1 MYKPEARIH
10 HALENLLS
18 EAGIPYTQDE
28 IVLQETR
35 KEFEG
40 DFTFVV
46 FPFAKKAK
54 SSPEQFGI
62 QTGEKLKE
70 RFDWIKDFNV
80 IKGFLNISL
89 KPEIW
94 TDSLQTW
101 LDQKE
106 QIGTSELGK
115 GRKVMVEFSS
125 PNTNKPLH
133 LGHLR
138 NIFLGDSLSR
148 ILTATQHRVIPVTL
162 VNDRGVH
169 ICKSMFAWMKEGNGD
184 TPQSSGLKGDHFVGK
199 YYVLYDKM
207 YKAEIEASIASGI
220 SKEEAEKSSTLG
232 LAIRDMLIKWEEND
246 AEIRQI
252 WKMMNGWVLEGF
264 DQTYKKINV
273 SFEKVYYESETYL
286 LGKDLIEEGLNSEVF
301 YKKEDGSIWV
311 DLTAEGLDH
320 KILLRGDGT
329 SVYITQDIGTA
340 ALKYEDYGAEKS
352 VYVIANEQDYHM
364 KVLKLILE
372 KLKKPYASGIY
383 HLSYG
388 MVELPSG
395 KMKSREGTVVDAD
408 ELIDEMIQLAE
419 EKTTE
424 LGKMEGADL
433 SELSELYET
442 LGLGA
447 VKYYLIKV
455 EPKKGM
461 LFDPNDSID
470 FKGNTGPFIQ
480 YTYAR
485 INSLLQKALQT
496 GYDLNVSGKP
506 EVIEPTERLVLQKIN
521 SYTEVLEE
529 SASTYN
535 PALLANF
542 IFELASLYNRFY
554 NELPVLKGSDQ
565 EVLRFR
571 LALSSVTAKVIGT
584 GLNLLG
590 IRVPNRM

>member
-1 MYKPEARIH
+1 MY
-10 HALENLLS
+10 
-18 EAGIPYTQDE
+18 
-28 IVLQETR
+28 
-35 KEFEG
+35 
-40 DFTFVV
+40 
-46 FPFAKKAK
+46 
-54 SSPEQFGI
+54 
-62 QTGEKLKE
+62 
-70 RFDWIKDFNV
+70 
-80 IKGFLNISL
+80 
-89 KPEIW
+89 
-94 TDSLQTW
+94 
-101 LDQKE
+101 
-106 QIGTSELGK
+106 
-115 GRKVMVEFSS
+115 
-125 PNTNKPLH
+125 
-133 LGHLR
+133 
-138 NIFLGDSLSR
+138 
-148 ILTATQHRVIPVTL
+148 
-162 VNDRGVH
+162 
-169 ICKSMFAWMKEGNGD
+169 AWMKEGNGE

-232 LAIRDMLIKWEEND
+232 LAIRDMLRKWEEND

-301 YKKEDGSIWV
+301 YRKEDGSVWV

-340 ALKYEDYGAEKS
+340 SLKYEDFAAEKS

-424 LGKMEGADL
+424 LGKMEGAGL

-480 YTYAR
+480 YTFAR
-485 INSLLQKALQT
+485 INSLLQKALQN
-496 GYDLNVSGKP
+496 GYDLQVSGKP

>member
-1 MYKPEARIH
+1 
-10 HALENLLS
+10 
-18 EAGIPYTQDE
+18 
-28 IVLQETR
+28 
-35 KEFEG
+35 
-40 DFTFVV
+40 
-46 FPFAKKAK
+46 
-54 SSPEQFGI
+54 
-62 QTGEKLKE
+62 
-70 RFDWIKDFNV
+70 
-80 IKGFLNISL
+80 
-89 KPEIW
+89 
-94 TDSLQTW
+94 
-101 LDQKE
+101 
-106 QIGTSELGK
+106 
-115 GRKVMVEFSS
+115 
-125 PNTNKPLH
+125 
-133 LGHLR
+133 
-138 NIFLGDSLSR
+138 
-148 ILTATQHRVIPVTL
+148 
-162 VNDRGVH
+162 
-169 ICKSMFAWMKEGNGD
+169 
-184 TPQSSGLKGDHFVGK
+184 
-199 YYVLYDKM
+199 
-207 YKAEIEASIASGI
+207 
-220 SKEEAEKSSTLG
+220 
-232 LAIRDMLIKWEEND
+232 
-246 AEIRQI
+246 
-252 WKMMNGWVLEGF
+252 
-264 DQTYKKINV
+264 
-273 SFEKVYYESETYL
+273 L

-424 LGKMEGADL
+424 LGKMEGAGL

-480 YTYAR
+480 YTFAR
-485 INSLLQKALQT
+485 INSLLLKALQN
-496 GYDLNVSGKP
+496 GYDLQVSGKP